1 MSGGSGVNDY
11 KNRREWLKKAAK
23 LVEAEMKRRGFGD
36 HKITFTLKEDGRAA

>member
-1 MSGGSGVNDY
+1 MSGGSGNEHKDR
-11 KNRREWLKKAAK
+11 KEWLKNAAK